1 MNVIKT
7 TTLRKSSRQDY
18 LKLREMR
25 SDILKQ
31 SVVIV
36 INCIVYVDTVRREID
51 RFNFVLAKSESLQ
64 NKKKRL
70 FIRTKQLYD
79 VIQQLPKDNDRS
91 QD

>member
-1 MNVIKT
+1 
-7 TTLRKSSRQDY
+7 
-18 LKLREMR
+18 MR

-31 SVVIV
+31 SAVIV
-36 INCIVYVDTVRREID
+36 INCIEYVDTVRREID
-51 RFNFVLAKSESLQ
+51 RSNFVLAKSESFQ
-64 NKKKRL
+64 NKKKCL

>member
-1 MNVIKT
+1 MNVIKP

-36 INCIVYVDTVRREID
+36 TNCIVYVDTVRREIG

-64 NKKKRL
+64 NKKKNL
-70 FIRTKQLYD
+70 FIRTKQSYD

-91 QD
+91 QN

>member
-1 MNVIKT
+1 MNVMKPM
-7 TTLRKSSRQDY
+7 TLRKSSRQDY

-51 RFNFVLAKSESLQ
+51 RLNFVLAKSESLQ

>member
-1 MNVIKT
+1 
-7 TTLRKSSRQDY
+7 
-18 LKLREMR
+18 MR

-36 INCIVYVDTVRREID
+36 INCIEYVDTVLRKND
-51 RFNFVLAKSESLQ
+51 RFNFVFAKSESFQ
-64 NKKKRL
+64 NKKKHL

-91 QD
+91 

>member
-1 MNVIKT
+1 MNVIEP

-18 LKLREMR
+18 LNLQEMR

-31 SVVIV
+31 SGVIV

-51 RFNFVLAKSESLQ
+51 LLNFVLAKSKSLQ

-70 FIRTKQLYD
+70 FYCFDSIISPET
-79 VIQQLPKDNDRS
+79 DRCL
-91 QD
+91 